1 MRDEINGDRRL
12 IIFELGD
19 NRIKHRPL
27 RRFLSSMLVDGW
39 NLIELSMGEQ
49 VIMKFV
55 KKGKRKRKRKNRY
68 LNEGVK
74 T

>member
-1 MRDEINGDRRL
+1 MLDEINGDRRL
-12 IIFELGD
+12 VIFELGD
-19 NRIKHRPL
+19 NRIKHRPI

-39 NLIELSMGEQ
+39 NLIDLS
-49 VIMKFV
+49 ISDKCYMKFV
-55 KKGKRKRKRKNRY
+55 KKIKRKRKRKNRY